1 MIHPEQVVG
10 RGTKAVRSNRLVR
23 VPLGYGQ
30 LLPVHHEAGK
40 KEEEAARLDGAGSD
54 VAVGATGLGDN
65 QPINT
70 SHMGRW
76 NGFHTAVLQNPAKAG
91 LRLSAF

>member
-40 KEEEAARLDGAGSD
+40 KKKRQPGLMERVLMLQSGPLDLEI
-54 VAVGATGLGDN
+54 T
-65 QPINT
+65 
-70 SHMGRW
+70 
-76 NGFHTAVLQNPAKAG
+76 NP
-91 LRLSAF
+91 